1 MEGSHKLQVLNRG
14 EVVITG
20 VSDVLSFDAGEVL
33 LETVQGTLMIRGE
46 QLHVSRLTLDAG
58 EINVDGRVD
67 SVAYSDGSAKKTAGS
82 VLNRLFK

>member
-1 MEGSHKLQVLNRG
+1 
-14 EVVITG
+14 
-20 VSDVLSFDAGEVL
+20 
-33 LETVQGTLMIRGE
+33 MIRGE

-67 SVAYSDGSAKKTAGS
+67 SIAYSDGSAKKTAGS